1 MVEIS
6 ASEWADRQAAMER
19 AQLRDD
25 GAHAGVNGTDPMAGP
40 GEEEDADDASR
51 SLVFGAGTAERSDAP
66 LPAASPKR
74 NQVASAPPGG
84 VGASSPETT
93 PGGGRKLRS
102 SVIVQDL
109 LRSAEQLSEEQV
121 AEFKECF
128 SLFDGDGS
136 GSVDTSELGEVM
148 KSLGQKMTDEEL
160 EEMIR
165 NVDADGSGTVDF
177 AEFLGMMALQMH
189 DHDSDVI
196 LTRMFRLLARDQ
208 HSDVLRVDDLN
219 YVLGELCEKMTTAE
233 IEGLTRE
240 ASGGSDVMD
249 LDQFMRVFVV
259 GGPEDE
265 SRNSSRKSL
274 RGALEGAIG
283 AA

>member
-1 MVEIS
+1 M
-6 ASEWADRQAAMER
+6 
-19 AQLRDD
+19 
-25 GAHAGVNGTDPMAGP
+25 
-40 GEEEDADDASR
+40 
-51 SLVFGAGTAERSDAP
+51 
-66 LPAASPKR
+66 
-74 NQVASAPPGG
+74 
-84 VGASSPETT
+84 
-93 PGGGRKLRS
+93 
-102 SVIVQDL
+102 
-109 LRSAEQLSEEQV
+109 

-259 GGPEDE
+259 SGPEDE